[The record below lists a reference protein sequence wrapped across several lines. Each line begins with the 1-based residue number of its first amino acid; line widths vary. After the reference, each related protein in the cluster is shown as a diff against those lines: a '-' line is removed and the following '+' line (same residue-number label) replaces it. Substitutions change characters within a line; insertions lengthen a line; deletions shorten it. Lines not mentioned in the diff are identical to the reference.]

1 MSNLYK
7 LLQFLLSFSR
17 SIPYSRFLFGLI
29 IFLGVAGGLAN
40 VGLVALINDR
50 LHDLSQP
57 KPFLMAFF
65 VALLVLLPLARFLS
79 SAVLTKLTQR
89 TLLFVRMELAERI
102 LQAPLR
108 QLESHGR
115 HRLLAALTD
124 DVGAISSALA
134 GVPLLFMHG
143 AVLVGCLVYLGWLS
157 WPGLLVVLVFMVV
170 GIATYQLPLS
180 KAMEQFRL
188 ARKKWDGVFKGLRA
202 LTEGT
207 KELKLHRRRRE
218 VFFEDHLKASALAM
232 QDHTLWA
239 NLLTAGA
246 QSWGQILFFVLIG
259 LVLFVLPNF
268 GSSEEYAV
276 TGFCLTILYMMSPIE
291 VVLNLVPSFGR
302 ARVAVNTINELGLS
316 LDAEK
321 ADTTIVGGSPAWQNL
336 ELRGATYTYF
346 HRESKETFT
355 LGPIGLDLQPGELL
369 FVIGGNGSGKTT
381 LVKLLTGLYVPE
393 EGELRW
399 DGAPVDGA
407 NRESYRQL
415 FSVVFTDFFLFGGFF
430 GIDHPELDRKARDY
444 LELLELSE
452 KVEVKEGVLSTLA
465 LSQGQRKRLA
475 LLTAYL
481 EDRPIY
487 VFDEWA
493 ADQDPQFKKF
503 FYYKLLPD
511 LRAEGKTVIVISHD
525 DHYYGAADRLV
536 KLDYGQVEFDGT
548 VASYFGSQ
556 GPEPLFSRGTG
567 K

>member
-1 MSNLYK
+1 MANLYK
-7 LLQFLLSFSR
+7 LLHFLLSFSSGIR
-17 SIPYSRFLFGLI
+17 YSRFFFGLI
-29 IFLGVAGGLAN
+29 ILLGVVSGLAN

-50 LHDLSQP
+50 LHALETSDPGVLTV
-57 KPFLMAFF
+57 F
-65 VALLVLLPLARFLS
+65 VVLLLLLPAARFLS
-79 SAVLTKLTQR
+79 SAVLTKLTQK

-124 DVGAISSALA
+124 DVGAISGALA

-143 AVLVGCLVYLGWLS
+143 AVIVGCLGYLGWLS
-157 WPGLLVVLVFMVV
+157 WPGLLLVLVFMVV
-170 GIATYQLPLS
+170 GIATYQLPLV

-188 ARKKWDGVFKGLRA
+188 ARQKWDGIFKGLRA

-218 VFFEDHLKASALAM
+218 VFFEDHLKASARAM
-232 QDHTLWA
+232 QTHTLWA

-259 LVLFVLPNF
+259 LVLFALPGF
-268 GSSEEYAV
+268 GAAEEYAV

-291 VVLNLVPSFGR
+291 VVLNLIPSFGR
-302 ARVAVNTINELGLS
+302 ARVAVDAIEELGLS
-316 LDAEK
+316 LGREK
-321 ADTTIVGGSPAWQNL
+321 VEPAQVGEAPSWRRL
-336 ELRGATYTYF
+336 ELRGATHTYF

-355 LGPIGLDLQPGELL
+355 LGPIDLAFEPGELV

-381 LVKLLTGLYVPE
+381 LVKLLTGLYEPE

-399 DGAPVDGA
+399 DGLPVDGK
-407 NRESYRQL
+407 NRERYRQL
-415 FSVVFTDFFLFGGFF
+415 FSVVFTDFFLFDGFF
-430 GIDHPELDRKARDY
+430 GLEHPELDREAREY
-444 LELLELSE
+444 LALLELSE
-452 KVEVKEGVLSTLA
+452 KVEVKDGVLSTLD

-481 EDRPIY
+481 EDRLIY

-493 ADQDPQFKKF
+493 ADQDPQFKEV
-503 FYYKLLPD
+503 FYKRLLPE
-511 LRAEGKTVIVISHD
+511 LKERGKTVIVISHD

-536 KLDYGQVEFDGT
+536 KLDYGQVEFDGA
-548 VASYFGSQ
+548 VSSHALSRGA
-556 GPEPLFSRGTG
+556 EPLLSPIADR
-567 K
+567 